1 MGALLLVFERLGGCS
16 RKRLEGQK
24 MVGFDLTEEQVALRD
39 MVRKF
44 VENEVTPRAAHYDET
59 GEFPKDVI
67 RKAWELGIMNI
78 AVPQKYGGLGLG
90 VLEDVLINE
99 EMGAGCLG
107 MTTSIAVNTL
117 GMYPILIAGTD
128 AQIQEFIPP
137 YLESPK
143 LIAFGLTEPGSGSDA
158 GSMSTTAK
166 DGGDHF
172 LVNGS
177 KMWITNAGH
186 ADLLTIFATTNKEL
200 KSKGTLCLV
209 VPADSPGVS
218 FGKHENKLGQ
228 RCSDTRSITFDNV
241 KVPKKNLIGQI
252 GEGFKIALR
261 TLDKTRPAIAA
272 GAVGAARAAM
282 GHAIKYSK
290 ERKQFNQPI
299 SNFQGIQFMLAD
311 MATKV
316 EAGRLLCYQAA
327 WLLDQGEY
335 ERASLC
341 SAHAKRWSADMAMEV
356 ATDAVQVFGGYGYT
370 KEYPVEKIFRDVKL
384 VQIYEGTSQIQRLVI
399 ARHLLKD

>member
-1 MGALLLVFERLGGCS
+1 MI
-16 RKRLEGQK
+16 
-24 MVGFDLTEEQVALRD
+24 GFDLTDEQLALRD

-44 VENEVTPRAAHYDET
+44 VENEITPKAHQYDES
-59 GEFPKDVI
+59 GDFPMEVI
-67 RKAWELGIMNI
+67 QKAWELGIMNV
-78 AVPQKYGGLGLG
+78 AVPQKFGGLGLG

-117 GMYPILIAGTD
+117 GLYPILIGGTE
-128 AQIQEFIPP
+128 AQIQEFVTPF
-137 YLESPK
+137 LESPK
-143 LIAFGLTEPGSGSDA
+143 LIAFGLTEPNSGSDA
-158 GSMSTTAK
+158 GSMSTIAK
-166 DGGDHF
+166 DCGDHF

-186 ADLLTIFATTNKEL
+186 ASLISTFATTDKAL
-200 KSKGTLCLV
+200 KNKGTVCLV
-209 VPADSPGVS
+209 IPADAPGVS

-228 RCSDTRSITFDNV
+228 RCSDTRSITFENV

-272 GAVGAARAAM
+272 GAVGAARSAM
-282 GHAIKYSK
+282 QHSVKYSK

-311 MATKV
+311 MATSI

-327 WLLDQGEY
+327 WHLDRGEY
-335 ERASLC
+335 ERANYC
-341 SAHAKRWSADMAMEV
+341 SALAKRWSADMAMEV
-356 ATDAVQVFGGYGYT
+356 ATNAVQVFGGYGYT